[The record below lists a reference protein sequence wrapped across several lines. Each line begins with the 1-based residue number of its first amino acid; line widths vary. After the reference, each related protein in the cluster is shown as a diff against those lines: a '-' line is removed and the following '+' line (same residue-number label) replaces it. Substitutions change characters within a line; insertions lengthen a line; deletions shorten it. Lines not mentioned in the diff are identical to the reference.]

1 MAGSSALTGIAM
13 IIIVMVGIAF
23 LLGLFYLGDR
33 GTGRHDD
40 SDRRYRGR
48 Y

>member
-1 MAGSSALTGIAM
+1 MPGSSVLLGAAM
-13 IIIVMVGIAF
+13 IIIVLVGVVF

-40 SDRRYRGR
+40 SDRRFRGR